1 MSSCTLKIP
10 TARVF
15 EPLLAPARYK
25 GAFGGRGSGKS
36 HFFGEL
42 LVETCQ
48 AERGTLAV
56 CIREAQRTLA
66 QSSKRLI
73 ESKIASLGLGHGFK
87 VYNDKIDTPGDGLI
101 IFRGMQDHTAESI
114 KSLEGFRIA
123 WIDEAQTLSAR
134 SLALLRPTIRA
145 NNSELWASW
154 NPRRKSDAVDDFLRA
169 RKPDGALIVKASWRD
184 NPWFPAVLEEER
196 KLDLSLYPDRYH
208 HIWEGDY
215 VKAFEGAYFAEL
227 LAAAQREGRIGR
239 VSADPLLPLRA
250 FIDIGGAGA
259 TADAFTIWIVQWVG
273 NEIRVLDHYE
283 SAGQVLAFHVNW
295 LRSRG
300 YKDAILYLPHDG
312 VATNNVTGK
321 RYEDHLRDAGFAV
334 EPPVKNQG
342 RGAAM
347 MRIEA
352 LRRLGPQLWFN
363 EATTE
368 AGRDALGFYH
378 ERKDDVRNIGL
389 GPEHDW
395 SSHAADALGLMAV
408 CYEAPGRA
416 ASFNRPIK
424 YADRGWV

>member
-1 MSSCTLKIP
+1 MSILKIP
-10 TARVF
+10 TAKIF
-15 EPLLAPARYK
+15 EPLLKPGRYK
-25 GAFGGRGSGKS
+25 GVYGGRGSGKS

-73 ESKIASLGLGHGFK
+73 EGKIASLGLGHGFK
-87 VYNDKIDTPGDGLI
+87 LFSDKIETPGDGLI
-101 IFRGMQDHTAESI
+101 IFRGMLDHTADSI

-123 WIDEAQTLSAR
+123 WVDEAQSLSAR

-145 NNSELWASW
+145 KNSELWASW
-154 NPRRKSDAVDDFLRA
+154 NPRRESDAIDDFFRT
-169 RKPDGALIVKASWRD
+169 RKPEGAVVVQANWRD
-184 NPWFPAVLEEER
+184 NPWFPVVLEEER
-196 KLDLSLYPDRYH
+196 LLDRKLYPERYG
-208 HIWEGDY
+208 HIWEGEY
-215 VKAFEGAYFAEL
+215 ASASEGAYFASL
-227 LAAAQREGRIGR
+227 LTEARAQGRIGK

-259 TADAFTIWIVQWVG
+259 AADAFTIWMVQWVG
-273 NEIRVLDHYE
+273 NEIRILDYYE
-283 SAGQVLAFHVNW
+283 SVGQVLAFHVNW

-300 YKDAILYLPHDG
+300 YQNATLYLPHDG
-312 VATNNVTGK
+312 VAANNITGK
-321 RYEDHLRDAGFAV
+321 RYEDHLRDAGFTV

-342 RGAAM
+342 PGAAM

-363 EATTE
+363 DDTTE
-368 AGRDALGFYH
+368 PGREALGFYH
-378 ERKDDVRNIGL
+378 ERKDDVRNVGL

-395 SSHAADALGLMAV
+395 SSHAADALGLMAI
-408 CYEAPGRA
+408 CYEQPGRVTG
-416 ASFNRPIK
+416 FNRSIR
-424 YADRGWV
+424 YAEQGWV

>member
-1 MSSCTLKIP
+1 LAILKIP
-10 TARVF
+10 TAGVF

-25 GAFGGRGSGKS
+25 GVYGGRGSGKS
-36 HFFGEL
+36 NFFGEL

-73 ESKIASLGLGHGFK
+73 ESKIASLGVGSEFK
-87 VYNDKIDTPGDGLI
+87 LYSDKIETPGDGLV
-101 IFRGMQDHTAESI
+101 IFRGLQDHTAESI

-145 NNSELWASW
+145 ENSELWASW

-169 RKPDGALIVKASWRD
+169 RKPPGAIVIGANWRD

-196 KLDLSLYPDRYH
+196 RTDLSLYPDRYD

-215 VKAFEGAYFAEL
+215 VRAFEGAYFAEML
-227 LAAAQREGRIGR
+227 SQARAHGRIGI

-250 FIDIGGAGA
+250 FIDIGGSGA

-273 NEIRVLDHYE
+273 NEIRILDYYE
-283 SAGQVLAFHVNW
+283 AIGQVLAFHVNW
-295 LRSRG
+295 LRSRS
-300 YKDAILYLPHDG
+300 YANAILYLPHDG
-312 VATNNVTGK
+312 INENSITGK
-321 RYEDHLRDAGFAV
+321 RYEDHLREAGFTV

-352 LRRLGPQLWFN
+352 LRRLGPQIWWN

-368 AGRDALGFYH
+368 AGRDAIGFYH

-395 SSHAADALGLMAV
+395 SSHAADALGLMAI

-416 ASFNRPIK
+416 ASFNRTIR
-424 YADRGWV
+424 YAEQGWR